1 MRKQSFLRGAMVL
14 TVAGF
19 ISKVLGAIYLV
30 PLTRLIGAEG
40 VGLYQMAY
48 PVYGTMLVISV
59 SGLPVAIS
67 KLVAERIAHGDP
79 RGAARVFRIATVIL
93 IAVGAVLSYSLFAGA
108 RFLATRVLGDPRSYY
123 SIRAISPA
131 IVLVAAMS
139 ALRGYFQGLQTMTPT
154 ATSQI
159 IEQVVRVI
167 TALLLAYML
176 LPGGVEFSAAGSAF
190 GAVTG
195 ALAGLVLLL
204 GIYFKERAPGALVGT
219 ARTIPGPGPGDDV
232 PALSILREIM
242 ALALPVTIA
251 SLVVPLTDLT
261 NAAIV
266 PARLKVAG
274 FDIPEATR
282 LYGQF
287 AVMAM
292 SLVGLPTVITTAFA
306 TSLVPSISAAWATGN
321 RRLVSERIQEA
332 IRLTILIGVPS
343 FVGLRILAR
352 QICGMLFACPEAGE
366 PLAILSIGALFLCV
380 QQTSSGILQGLGWTL
395 VPVRSLLIGATVGA
409 SLNFMFT
416 AVPGLGIRGAALGTA
431 LGFMTAGIL
440 NFAGVWIFDRARVG
454 ASAARAAFK
463 SGLAALVMGAIVKVF
478 YNKLVQATFS
488 NSLAT
493 IAAIFAG
500 ALVYGAIIVLMGEL
514 TPRELRLIPVIG
526 PGLARL
532 AGTVHGGYIQ
542 RK

>member
-79 RGAARVFRIATVIL
+79 GGAARVFRIATVIL
-93 IAVGAVLSYSLFAGA
+93 VAVGAILSYALFAGA

-131 IVLVAAMS
+131 IVLVASMS

-154 ATSQI
+154 AASQI
-159 IEQVVRVI
+159 IEQVARVI

-176 LPGGVEFSAAGSAF
+176 LPSGVEFSAAGSAF

-195 ALAGLVLLL
+195 ALAGLMLLIV
-204 GIYFKERAPGALVGT
+204 IYFRERGVLVSAAGAAGAADETGGT
-219 ARTIPGPGPGDDV
+219 S
-232 PALSILREIM
+232 ALSLLREIV

-266 PARLKVAG
+266 PARLRVAG
-274 FDIPEATR
+274 FNIPEATR

-321 RRLVSERIQEA
+321 RKLVSERIQEA
-332 IRLTILIGVPS
+332 MRLTILIGVPS

-366 PLAILSIGALFLCV
+366 PLTILSIGTLFLCV
-380 QQTSSGILQGLGWTL
+380 QQTSSGILQGLGRTL
-395 VPVRSLLIGATVGA
+395 VPVRSLLAGAAVGA
-409 SLNFMFT
+409 SLNFVFT
-416 AVPGLGIRGAALGTA
+416 AVPDLGIRGAALGTA
-431 LGFMTAGIL
+431 LGFMAAGVL
-440 NFAGVWIFDRARVG
+440 NFAGVWVFDRARVG
-454 ASAARAAFK
+454 SSAAKAVFKAA
-463 SGLAALVMGAIVKVF
+463 LAALAMGVGVRLTYHRI
-478 YNKLVQATFS
+478 VQATFS

-493 IAAIFAG
+493 VAAIAAG
-500 ALVYGAIIVLMGEL
+500 ALTYGVILILLGEL

-526 PGLARL
+526 SGLARL
-532 AGTVHGGYIQ
+532 VGAMHGTHIQ